1 MLAAFP
7 ATAISRGMSPEEF
20 ARRIPQ
26 LFHVTDQGAWPLIE
40 RHGLLSANTL
50 IDRFAPER
58 ERERLKGTRRT
69 EPLTL
74 HEAEGERAMLNDNKP
89 LHFPLLAPTLRDGL
103 TPEAWLRLLN
113 GRVFLWPRL
122 ERGSGFLDAG
132 RRGGREKLLLTF
144 DALRFARAHHER
156 IDIAPI
162 NTGSA
167 TRKPTPRGHAIFTP
181 IAQTTWSEWRQLR
194 APEKR
199 TPDTVAEV
207 SVRGDV
213 PDAVALLSRDPEPI

>member
-1 MLAAFP
+1 M
-7 ATAISRGMSPEEF
+7 TPEEF
-20 ARRIPQ
+20 AERVPR
-26 LFHVTDQGAWPLIE
+26 LFHVTDRAAWPLIG
-40 RHGLLSANTL
+40 RHGLLTADSL
-50 IDRFAPER
+50 IDRFAPQAER
-58 ERERLKGTRRT
+58 DGLRGRRRA

-74 HEAEGERAMLNDNKP
+74 HDGPEGRATLNDNRP
-89 LHFPLLAPTLRDGL
+89 LHFGPLAPVLGDGL
-103 TPEAWLRLLN
+103 TPQAWLRVLN

-122 ERGSGFLDAG
+122 GRGSGFLRAG

-167 TRKPTPRGHAIFTP
+167 TRKPAPRGHGIFTP
-181 IAQTTWSEWRQLR
+181 IAQTSWEAWRTLR
-194 APEKR
+194 APAKR

-207 SVRGDV
+207 SVRCDV
-213 PDAVALLSRDPEPI
+213 PDATDLLAEPPEPI